1 MFPLLH
7 TKLNK
12 VKIAVLSTA
21 KHLYSTKRF
30 VDAATQRGH
39 ECVVL
44 DHRQCYVGIQQGKP
58 SIHYKGQDVS
68 DIDAII
74 PRIGASVTFYGSA
87 IVRQF
92 EIMGV
97 LSANP
102 SQAITRSRDKLRCM
116 QILSGAGIGLPITG
130 FARSTRDVDD
140 LVKMVGGVPLVIKL
154 LEGTQGIGVVLA
166 ETKKAASSVIEA
178 FYGMGKNILI
188 QEFIKESKGTDIR
201 AFIVGGKVV
210 GAMRRTAKEGEF
222 RSNLHRGGSSELVKL
237 NKIERETALRAASE
251 LGLTVCGVDMIPS
264 DRGPLVLEVNSS
276 PGLEGIEKA
285 TQKDIAGEVIAFLE
299 KQHALK
305 LATKKRSKGKAGQKL

>member
-1 MFPLLH
+1 M
-7 TKLNK
+7 
-12 VKIAVLSTA
+12 KIAILSTN
-21 KHLYSTKRF
+21 KSLYSTLKLQE
-30 VDAATQRGH
+30 AAIRRGH

-44 DHRQCYVGIQQGKP
+44 DHRKCYVGIKQGEP
-58 SIHYKGQDVS
+58 SIHYNGADVS

-92 EIMGV
+92 ELMGV

-102 SQAITRSRDKLRCM
+102 SQAITRSRDKLRSM

-130 FARSTRDVDD
+130 FAKNPKDVDD
-140 LVKMVGGVPLVIKL
+140 LIKMVGGVPLVIKL

-178 FYGMGKNILI
+178 FYGLGSNILI
-188 QEFIKESKGTDIR
+188 QEYIQESKGSDIR
-201 AFIVGGKVV
+201 VFIVDGKAV

-222 RSNLHRGGSSELVKL
+222 RSNLHRGGTAEVYKL
-237 NKIERETALRAASE
+237 SKVERETAVNAAHE
-251 LGLTVCGVDMIPS
+251 LGLTVCGVDLLSS

-276 PGLEGIEKA
+276 PGLEGIETA
-285 TQKDIAGEVIAFLE
+285 TKKDIASKVIQYLE
-299 KQHALK
+299 KQHQVKAQAQTPLRKKGVGRK
-305 LATKKRSKGKAGQKL
+305 L